1 MIRVLEVE
9 QASETQALRCSV
21 EDSIFLGGDAASL
34 DNQCRKLQPLK
45 VRPLCCPKHREPFS
59 QPGSIIFSPTTL
71 WRPKNLQGNSDFI
84 IVYEEMFYLFKWKSM
99 FSKLL
104 FHFFIQKLHTD
115 VTGVPWKIRFCH
127 KVSTE
132 RPLIKS
138 ILMCMIYI
146 YSSVPLLSY
155 ILHFPW
161 F

>member
-1 MIRVLEVE
+1 MRTPFFLEVM
-9 QASETQALRCSV
+9 LRHWIISV
-21 EDSIFLGGDAASL
+21 ENFNLWRWDHYVA
-34 DNQCRKLQPLK
+34 
-45 VRPLCCPKHREPFS
+45 PKHREPFS